1 MPKYSIYM
9 LPAKGG
15 IPMKKKIA
23 ARMLS
28 AILVSAM
35 LFSVSGCGSR
45 QAEEAS
51 KKTEAAAET
60 KKDSPSD
67 KDTKEENTEAPKS
80 TVKILDGKGITLN
93 NGENNAG
100 SPQSAGEPS
109 QETEAPA
116 ESSETEV
123 PGSTQT
129 GPQEI
134 PDPLAGTEERRDL
147 TAEELDAFSA
157 FVSDME
163 NYGFLCST
171 YSVPQ
176 EVDLDQVLYTGAGM
190 SSEPLTFEESAALQA
205 AEGEPV
211 FTDVTHLTSQQIE
224 DFLQR
229 KMGISLSEVS
239 RFSWTY
245 LEQFDSYYVQHGDTN
260 RVTFL
265 CTSGWTEDGMYYL
278 DCQTENGDIHTA
290 LTLERSG
297 DTHLFRSNILQ

>member
-1 MPKYSIYM
+1 MNLQIKDKKNICRD
-9 LPAKGG
+9 LHNTRKGVQSSD
-15 IPMKKKIA
+15 
-23 ARMLS
+23 RMLKCLYPDKIRGYRHYFYAEIQHLHAAGKRGYTNEEKNLQHGCS
-28 AILVSAM
+28 RPSWFPPCF
-35 LFSVSGCGSR
+35 FSVSGCGSR

-100 SPQSAGEPS
+100 TPQSYGEPS
-109 QETEAPA
+109 QETEVPA
-116 ESSETEV
+116 ESAETEV

-229 KMGISLSEVS
+229 KMGISLSE
-239 RFSWTY
+239 
-245 LEQFDSYYVQHGDTN
+245 
-260 RVTFL
+260 
-265 CTSGWTEDGMYYL
+265 
-278 DCQTENGDIHTA
+278 A
-290 LTLERSG
+290 AA
-297 DTHLFRSNILQ
+297 

>member
-100 SPQSAGEPS
+100 TPQSYGEPS
-109 QETEAPA
+109 QETEVPA
-116 ESSETEV
+116 ESAETEV

-134 PDPLAGTEERRDL
+134 PDPLAG
-147 TAEELDAFSA
+147 
-157 FVSDME
+157 SDME

-265 CTSGWTEDGMYYL
+265 CTSGSTEDGMYYL
-278 DCQTENGDIHTA
+278 DCQTGSGDIHTA

-297 DTHLFRSNILQ
+297 DTYLFRSNIMQ

>member
-1 MPKYSIYM
+1 
-9 LPAKGG
+9 
-15 IPMKKKIA
+15 MKKKIA

-190 SSEPLTFEESAALQA
+190 SSEPLTF
-205 AEGEPV
+205 
-211 FTDVTHLTSQQIE
+211 
-224 DFLQR
+224 
-229 KMGISLSEVS
+229 
-239 RFSWTY
+239 
-245 LEQFDSYYVQHGDTN
+245 
-260 RVTFL
+260 
-265 CTSGWTEDGMYYL
+265 
-278 DCQTENGDIHTA
+278 
-290 LTLERSG
+290 
-297 DTHLFRSNILQ
+297 